1 MEGAQALEVAT
12 PRVPQLEVFGYDGV
26 DRDRCPYRLH
36 VVIVDPAC
44 HARIL
49 RPGSDMAIRR
59 LPDPGVPRSPRA
71 YGRSEVSG
79 TAGSAR
85 VVGSSR

>member
-1 MEGAQALEVAT
+1 MEGAQALEIAT

-26 DRDRCPYRLH
+26 DRDRGPYRLH

-49 RPGSDMAIRR
+49 RPGSDTAVRR
-59 LPDPGVPRSPRA
+59 LPDPGVPKDLRA
-71 YGRSEVSG
+71 PEGL
-79 TAGSAR
+79 SA
-85 VVGSSR
+85 